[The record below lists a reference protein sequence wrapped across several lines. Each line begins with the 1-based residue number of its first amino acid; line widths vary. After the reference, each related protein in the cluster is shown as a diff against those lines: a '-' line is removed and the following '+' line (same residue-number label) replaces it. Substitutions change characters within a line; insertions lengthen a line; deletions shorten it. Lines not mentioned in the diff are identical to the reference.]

1 MVFKGFK
8 SLNRIQSIVYD
19 MAYNTN
25 ENLLVAAPTGAGKTN
40 IALLTITHEIRN
52 NIKEG
57 VLKKDSFKVL
67 CLLFLY
73 DIQFQISFLLI
84 ICLACFGGKFK
95 FSLLKVATKIKL
107 ACSCSI

>member
-1 MVFKGFK
+1 
-8 SLNRIQSIVYD
+8 

-57 VLKKDSFKVL
+57 VLKKDSFKVGIN
-67 CLLFLY
+67 CLLIYRIFGLCTT
-73 DIQFQISFLLI
+73 ISALLVWEYLLGI
-84 ICLACFGGKFK
+84 RRKPREVCLMSIDKES
-95 FSLLKVATKIKL
+95 FSV
-107 ACSCSI
+107 